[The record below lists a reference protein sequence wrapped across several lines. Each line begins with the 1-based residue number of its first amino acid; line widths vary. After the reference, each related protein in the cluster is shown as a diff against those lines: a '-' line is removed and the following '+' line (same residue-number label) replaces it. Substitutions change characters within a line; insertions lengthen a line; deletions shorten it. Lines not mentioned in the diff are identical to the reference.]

1 MYDNTGH
8 FRIYSLVQ
16 REGDYLYII
25 MHETW
30 KESLLKIFE
39 RLLFYVFYL
48 TLCDS
53 VLNCILQNVKQ

>member
-8 FRIYSLVQ
+8 FRIYSPVQ

-25 MHETW
+25 MHERW
-30 KESLLKIFE
+30 KGSLLKIFE
-39 RLLFYVFYL
+39 GLLFYAFYL

-53 VLNCILQNVKQ
+53 VLNCILHNVKK

>member
-8 FRIYSLVQ
+8 LRIYSAVQ

-25 MHETW
+25 MHEAW
-30 KESLLKIFE
+30 KESLVKIFE
-39 RLLFYVFYL
+39 GLLFYVFYS

-53 VLNCILQNVKQ
+53 VLNRILHNVKK